1 MMLLLLCLAKGTP
14 AQDPITVIIKE
25 AVTKV
30 IKAVDLKI
38 QRIQTE
44 TIWLQEA
51 QKEAENIMSK
61 LRLDEIRDWV
71 QRQKDLYGDYFQE
84 LWKVKQVLADY
95 HKVAEIIQ
103 RQKDILAAYQRGL
116 ALFRQD
122 QHFTPAELEQI
133 EAMFAGILTESGK
146 NLDRLITL
154 VTSFTTQMADQ
165 KRMELIDGVAVG
177 MEKNYSDLETFTG
190 TTAQLSLARVRDEND
205 YQFIKKLYG
214 L

>member
-1 MMLLLLCLAKGTP
+1 MLLLLCLAKGTP